1 MSRLSMLAVLSVC
14 GAVVLLA
21 EPRNDTVIS
30 RISPPPGFQRIQVT
44 DGSFAASLRHI
55 NLKRPGTNAQVRG
68 EDSLCGGEIVAVIAE
83 PPLPTEQGKGAG
95 GIVRLWGLYRWSQP
109 RQTEIRFG
117 LENGESAAW
126 RDWRDGLR
134 PRKRQGRILFVQV
147 GVPDGSKTNYLRFLT
162 FVAENAGFASLKR
175 DFDIVLADD
184 LAPGDIIAAEASGK
198 AHTGFILDI
207 CRNAEGEKRF
217 LIGMGG
223 EDGLDFY
230 IPRPYEPIQGDG
242 AWFTLDG
249 ARYAVGMGQLT
260 ILRRF
265 KLEP

>member
-1 MSRLSMLAVLSVC
+1 MLVVLSVC

-21 EPRNDTVIS
+21 EPRNDTVTS
-30 RISPPPGFQRIQVT
+30 RISPPPGFQRIPVA
-44 DGSFAASLRHI
+44 DGSFAASLRHL
-55 NLKRPGTNAQVRG
+55 NLRSPGMNARVRG
-68 EDSLCGGEIVAVIAE
+68 QDSLCSGEIVAVIDE

-95 GIVRLWGLYRWSQP
+95 GIVKLWGLYRWTQP
-109 RQTEIRFG
+109 RRAEIRFG

-134 PRKRQGRILFVQV
+134 PRMREGRILFVQV
-147 GVPDGSKTNYLRFLT
+147 GVPNGSASNFLRYLT
-162 FVAENAGFASLKR
+162 FVAENAGFVSLKR
-175 DFDIVLADD
+175 DLDIVLVDD

-198 AHTGFILDI
+198 ARTGFILDI
-207 CRNAEGEKRF
+207 CRNAKGERLF

-223 EDGLDFY
+223 DSGLDFY

-249 ARYAVGMGQLT
+249 ARYAVGMGQPT

-265 KLEP
+265 KLKP